1 MKKIGIF
8 LDEITDSGI
17 SEGEKL
23 SKLGGNT
30 GNMLFWESLKAN
42 LNLEVIPRRY
52 INYPQ
57 KLDLGSFSAFVT
69 TDLIWIRQMQD
80 FSYLNRVLDAIGELP
95 LIPISIGLQ
104 CDHMLPDFRL
114 HPETVKVIG
123 RISERCVMGVRGE
136 YTAEIL
142 RRHGIGNFMV
152 IGCPSM
158 YMDPAGLLSVGTE
171 KKPVKRVS
179 ANFETFYKKLD
190 KPRTDF
196 LRYCA
201 ENELSFAEQTAAEI
215 SEKQIENPLLLK
227 NVKGWLKN
235 NSHIFFD
242 INEWR
247 SYIRELDFS
256 IGARFHG
263 NVIALWENVPALFLV
278 TDSRT
283 KELCEH
289 FSLPHM
295 NISDFDRSK
304 PLEYYYELAD
314 YSEFHKNYPKRLA
327 EWKEFLKVNGLE
339 NQKKT
344 VVYQVGHFGFLI
356 NCILHKLCF
365 HKDEAAVFLLDKVIA
380 NDITVDNFSRC
391 KDNFGYIGKFYFYN
405 DKEVISEI
413 ASSGSAENAISAYF
427 DRFTAEI
434 GLDLSAADEIYSI
447 FDTYNSFGVYLN
459 IKQLAFNMIEGV
471 AGQCRDHKRYNLNKG
486 IFPAY
491 DDAIFRYKALSSD
504 SAFCR
509 RLYAYGEGEPT
520 ENIIY
525 GNSPSELLQ
534 RLSAEERDR
543 LVSAYGIDFR
553 YSADKEYSVYI
564 LSSEWWSLDRKRQT
578 GSLSPRELYFYG
590 NQTVA
595 DLFINSEN
603 VIIKLHPN
611 SDFDRQT
618 LSKAFPGA
626 EIIPGFFPSFLMG
639 SIPGLKIRE
648 TVSTGSSGAK
658 TVSADDNRVPFLFFD
673 SLRIANRLY
682 AAVEL
687 AKHLGVLREKFFH
700 YGIHNSVIWRM
711 EREIFGC
718 EFSSAWSMLD
728 FPEGSVTIFDNIFWN
743 PGDFLNRLLNKMR
756 DIRNNAVIVFLNSAK
771 DFIFLNDSCE
781 FLPFIYELRLEK
793 KPLRMD
799 TFEDLN
805 EEVVYIF
812 CRDPEKARQISDLR
826 IKKVNKYRGFELF
839 AEGISMDRKSTY
851 NSIKTDY
858 LFEKAMMERIK

>member
-52 INYPQ
+52 INYPH
-57 KLDLGSFSAFVT
+57 KLDLGRFSAFVT

-158 YMDPAGLLSVGTE
+158 YMNAAGLLSVGTE

-339 NQKKT
+339 NNKKRCLIYAKT
-344 VVYQVGHFGFLI
+344 VRQLLEAMLI
-356 NCILHKLCF
+356 AQS
-365 HKDEAAVFLLDKVIA
+365 D
-380 NDITVDNFSRC
+380 
-391 KDNFGYIGKFYFYN
+391 
-405 DKEVISEI
+405 
-413 ASSGSAENAISAYF
+413 
-427 DRFTAEI
+427 
-434 GLDLSAADEIYSI
+434 
-447 FDTYNSFGVYLN
+447 
-459 IKQLAFNMIEGV
+459 
-471 AGQCRDHKRYNLNKG
+471 CRD
-486 IFPAY
+486 
-491 DDAIFRYKALSSD
+491 SD
-504 SAFCR
+504 
-509 RLYAYGEGEPT
+509 
-520 ENIIY
+520 NI
-525 GNSPSELLQ
+525 LF
-534 RLSAEERDR
+534 
-543 LVSAYGIDFR
+543 VSAYLKKLYPDIDSVIGKSFFNFNKVVTYNTSFITNTETSDDDIFISDIER
-553 YSADKEYSVYI
+553 YYDKLAMENDIDINTVDEFYVF
-564 LSSEWWSLDRKRQT
+564 SSLRFSLYLWKKQKKFHLFEDSEGT
-578 GSLSPRELYFYG
+578 ASLS
-590 NQTVA
+590 
-595 DLFINSEN
+595 
-603 VIIKLHPN
+603 
-611 SDFDRQT
+611 
-618 LSKAFPGA
+618 
-626 EIIPGFFPSFLMG
+626 
-639 SIPGLKIRE
+639 GL
-648 TVSTGSSGAK
+648 
-658 TVSADDNRVPFLFFD
+658 LQ
-673 SLRIANRLY
+673 
-682 AAVEL
+682 
-687 AKHLGVLREKFFH
+687 
-700 YGIHNSVIWRM
+700 WR
-711 EREIFGC
+711 
-718 EFSSAWSMLD
+718 
-728 FPEGSVTIFDNIFWN
+728 NI
-743 PGDFLNRLLNKMR
+743 D
-756 DIRNNAVIVFLNSAK
+756 
-771 DFIFLNDSCE
+771 
-781 FLPFIYELRLEK
+781 
-793 KPLRMD
+793 
-799 TFEDLN
+799 
-805 EEVVYIF
+805 
-812 CRDPEKARQISDLR
+812 
-826 IKKVNKYRGFELF
+826 KVNKEALVNRLGLMEGSSEYVKNIHICLNAQTKTFAPEKTVDFDLCNYIASTDKELLKGMLGFFNGGCNSFDKRVDYLLITQYYSLPKDIDTTVFWGLVLDLFTPVNAGVAIKPHPADMTDFKGIIPADSIVNKNIPFELLSTVISIGKLISYTSSASSRNIAAIRLGEEYGRYDLADIYAVLLTLELSGFENADISYFGEDSKYFGIMLENRFGTLKACGPSVGVRFMIYGHNYRNSDYVISNSNVNIYLVNENEADRYANTEKYCLF
-839 AEGISMDRKSTY
+839 KAKTSLKPDNTYYFAVSRTGAAFDEKRLPAAFRKTMKYSGV
-851 NSIKTDY
+851 S
-858 LFEKAMMERIK
+858 LEVWQC

>member
-8 LDEITDSGI
+8 LDEITDSSI
-17 SEGEKL
+17 PENEKL
-23 SKLGGNT
+23 AKLGDNT
-30 GNMLFWESLKAN
+30 GNMLFWESLRSN

-57 KLDLGSFSAFVT
+57 KLDLCSFSAFVT

-80 FSYLNRVLDAIGELP
+80 LSYLNKVLDAIGELP

-104 CDHMLPDFRL
+104 CDRMIPDFRL
-114 HPETVKVIG
+114 HPETVKVIR
-123 RISERCVMGVRGE
+123 RISERSVMGVRGD

-142 RRHGIGNFMV
+142 RRYGIDNFMV

-158 YMDPAGLLSVGTE
+158 YMDTAGLLSVGTE
-171 KKPVKRVS
+171 KKSVKRAS

-201 ENELSFAEQTAAEI
+201 ENDLSFAEQTAAEV
-215 SEKQIENPLLLK
+215 SEKQIGDAQLLK
-227 NVKGWLKN
+227 NIKGWLGKS
-235 NSHIFFD
+235 SHIFFD

-247 SYIRELDFS
+247 SYIREFNFS

-263 NVIALWENVPALFLV
+263 NVIALWEGVPALFLAA
-278 TDSRT
+278 DSRT

-289 FSLPHM
+289 FSLPH
-295 NISDFDRSK
+295 IDIGDFDRSK
-304 PLEYYYELAD
+304 PLEYYHELAN

-327 EWKEFLKVNGLE
+327 EWKEFLKVNGLANE
-339 NQKKT
+339 KKT

-365 HKDEAAVFLLDKVIA
+365 HKDANAVFLLDKVIA
-380 NDITVDNFSRC
+380 NNITVDNFIGC
-391 KDNFGYIGKFYFYN
+391 MDNFGYIGKFYFYN
-405 DKEVISEI
+405 DRDVISEI
-413 ASSGSAENAISAYF
+413 ASSGNAENSIAKYF
-427 DRFTAEI
+427 DKFTAEI

-459 IKQLAFNMIEGV
+459 IRQLPFNMIEGV
-471 AGQCRDHKRYNLNKG
+471 AGQCRDCKRYHLNKG
-486 IFPAY
+486 VIPAY

-504 SAFCR
+504 STFCR

-520 ENIIY
+520 EGIIY

-553 YSADKEYSVYI
+553 YSADKEYSVYV
-564 LSSEWWSLDRKRQT
+564 LSSEWWSLDSKKQT
-578 GSLSPRELYFYG
+578 GNLSSRELYFYG

-595 DLFINSEN
+595 DHFINSEN
-603 VIIKLHPN
+603 VMIKLHPN
-611 SDFDRQT
+611 SDFDRQM
-618 LSKAFPGA
+618 LSERFPGA
-626 EIIPGFFPSFLMG
+626 EIIPGFFPSFLMEY
-639 SIPGLKIRE
+639 IPGMKIGE

-658 TVSADDNRVPFLFFD
+658 TVSAEDNTVPFLFFD
-673 SLRIANRLY
+673 SLRIVNKLY
-682 AAVEL
+682 AAIGL

-718 EFSSAWSMLD
+718 EFSSAWSMFD
-728 FPEGSVTIFDNIFWN
+728 FPESSVTIFDNIYWN

-771 DFIFLNDSCE
+771 DFIFLNDTRE

-812 CRDPEKARQISDLR
+812 CRDPEKARQFSDFR
-826 IKKVNKYRGFELF
+826 FEKVNKYRGFELS
-839 AEGISMDRKSTY
+839 ADGISMDRKSTY

-858 LFEKAMMERIK
+858 LFEKALKER

>member
-1 MKKIGIF
+1 MKKVGIF

-17 SEGEKL
+17 PEGEKL

-42 LNLEVIPRRY
+42 MKLEVIPRRF

-57 KLDLGSFSAFVT
+57 KLRLDSFSAFVT

-80 FSYLNRVLDAIGELP
+80 FSYLNKVLDAIGELP

-104 CDHMLPDFRL
+104 CDKMLPDFRL
-114 HPETVKVIG
+114 HPETARVIE

-142 RRHGIGNFMV
+142 RRYGIDNFMV

-158 YMDPAGLLSVGTE
+158 YMDTAGLLTVGTE

-179 ANFETFYKKLD
+179 ANFEAFYKKLD

-227 NVKGWLKN
+227 NVKGWLDK
-235 NSHIFFD
+235 SSQIFFD
-242 INEWR
+242 VNEWR
-247 SYIRELDFS
+247 SYIREFDFS
-256 IGARFHG
+256 MGARFHG

-278 TDSRT
+278 SDSRT

-289 FSLPHM
+289 FSLPRID
-295 NISDFDRSK
+295 ISEFDRSK

-314 YSEFHKNYPKRLA
+314 YAEFHKNYPKRLA

-339 NQKKT
+339 NQRKT

-380 NDITVDNFSRC
+380 NDITVDNFIGC
-391 KDNFGYIGKFYFYN
+391 MDNFGYIGKFYFYN

-413 ASSGSAENAISAYF
+413 ASSGGAENAIAAYF

-434 GLDLSAADEIYSI
+434 GLDLSSADEIYSI

-459 IKQLAFNMIEGV
+459 LRQLPFNMIEGV
-471 AGQCRDHKRYNLNKG
+471 DGQCRDFKRYHLNKG
-486 IFPAY
+486 VIPAY

-525 GNSPSELLQ
+525 GNSPAELLQ

-553 YSADKEYSVYI
+553 YSSDKEYTVYI
-564 LSSEWWSLDRKRQT
+564 LSSEWWSLDRKSQA

-595 DLFINSEN
+595 DNFINSEN

-618 LSKAFPGA
+618 LSRVFPDT
-626 EIIPGFFPSFLMG
+626 EIIPGFFPSFLMEA
-639 SIPGLKIRE
+639 IPHLKIGE

-658 TVSADDNRVPFLFFD
+658 TVSADDNTVPFLFFD

-700 YGIHNSVIWRM
+700 YGIHNSVIRRM

-718 EFSSAWSMLD
+718 DFSSEWSMFD

-756 DIRNNAVIVFLNSAK
+756 DIRNDAVIVFLNSAK
-771 DFIFLNDSCE
+771 DFIFLNDTCE
-781 FLPFIYELRLEK
+781 FLPFMYELRLEK

-812 CRDPEKARQISDLR
+812 CKDPERVSKLSDLR
-826 IKKVNKYRGFELF
+826 LKKVNKYRGFELF
-839 AEGISMDRKSTY
+839 AEGVSMDRKSTY

-858 LFEKAMMERIK
+858 LFEKAMKARQE